1 MTLFLASVTGAEEAE
16 VAAAHGADIIDL
28 KDPAKGALGALA
40 EREVRVVVAGIAG
53 RRPVSAVIGDLPMR
67 AEAVFAA
74 ASAMA
79 GTGVDFIKVGLF
91 PEPGRE
97 ACIRALQPLARA
109 TKIIGV
115 MFADLG
121 PDPALIRTMAEAG
134 FAGAMLDTGR
144 KDGRRLLD
152 HTDIPALREFVA
164 ACRSHGIMAGLAG
177 SLETPD
183 VPRLLLL
190 QPDVLGFRTALCAD
204 RKRTAP
210 IDAACVEMV
219 RELIPLDERSTLYER
234 QRVPVDYRLL
244 AARGYSFDP
253 TKDAPTDQ
261 VFVHDFVLPVR
272 IGAYASEHEK
282 PQRVRF
288 NVDVKVLRPPHEAE
302 DMRDVFSYDVITD
315 AICMIVARGHVTLAE
330 ALAERIA
337 ALLLEH
343 PRVVRVMVRLEKL
356 DLGPGAVGVT
366 IERERAAEVAEVH
379 QLYPAAKRD
388 PNAAE

>member
-1 MTLFLASVTGAEEAE
+1 MTLFLASVTGTEEAE
-16 VAAAHGADIIDL
+16 IAVARGADIIDL
-28 KDPAKGALGALA
+28 KDPAKGALGALS
-40 EREVRVVVAGIAG
+40 EREVRSAVAGIAG
-53 RRPVSAVIGDLPMR
+53 KRPVSAVIGDLPMQR
-67 AEAVFAA
+67 EAILSAA
-74 ASAMA
+74 TAMA
-79 GTGVDFIKVGLF
+79 GTGIDFVKVGLF
-91 PEPGRE
+91 PDPTRAE
-97 ACIRALQPLARA
+97 CIRALHSLARK

-121 PDPALIRTMAEAG
+121 PDPALIPTMADAG
-134 FAGAMLDTGR
+134 FAGAMLDTAR

-152 HTDIPALREFVA
+152 HMDLPALREFVA

-204 RKRTAP
+204 RNRTAP

-219 RELIPLDERSTLYER
+219 RELIPLDERSTLYQH
-234 QRVPVDYRLL
+234 QRAPVDYRLL

-253 TKDAPTDQ
+253 TKDAPTDH
-261 VFVHDFVLPVR
+261 VFVHDIVLPVR

-282 PQRVRF
+282 PQRVGF
-288 NVDVKVLRPPHEAE
+288 NVDVQVLRPPHEAE

-315 AICMIVARGHVTLAE
+315 GISMIVARGHVTLAE
-330 ALAERIA
+330 TLAERIA

-343 PRVVRVMVRLEKL
+343 PRVVRVTVRLEKL

-366 IERERAAEVAEVH
+366 IERERAAEIAKVH
-379 QLYPAAKRD
+379 QLYPAAKSD

>member
-16 VAAAHGADIIDL
+16 IAVAHGADIIDL
-28 KDPAKGALGALA
+28 KDPTKGALGALPA
-40 EREVRVVVAGIAG
+40 EEVRTAVAAVSG
-53 RRPVSAVIGDLPMR
+53 RRPFSAVIGDLPMQPDS
-67 AEAVFAA
+67 VFAA

-79 GTGVDFIKVGLF
+79 QTGVDYIKVGLF
-91 PEPGRE
+91 PESGRE
-97 ACIRALQPLARA
+97 ACVRALHPLARK
-109 TKIIGV
+109 TKLIGV
-115 MFADLG
+115 MFVDLA
-121 PDPALIRTMAEAG
+121 PDLALVRTMADCG
-134 FAGAMLDTGR
+134 FAGAMLDTAR
-144 KDGRRLLD
+144 KDTRRLLD
-152 HTDIPALREFVA
+152 HMDMPALREFVA
-164 ACRSHGIMAGLAG
+164 ACRSHGILAGLAG

-190 QPDVLGFRTALCAD
+190 QPDVLGFRTALCARRD
-204 RKRTAP
+204 RAAP
-210 IDAACVEMV
+210 IDDACVDVV
-219 RELIPLDERSTLYER
+219 RELIPLDERSALYQR
-234 QRVPVDYRLL
+234 QSAPVDYRLL

-253 TKDAPTDQ
+253 TKDAPTDH

-288 NVDVKVLRPPHEAE
+288 NVDVQVLRPPHEAE

-315 AICMIVARGHVTLAE
+315 GISMIVALGHVPLAE
-330 ALAERIA
+330 TLAERIA

-343 PRVVRVMVRLEKL
+343 PRVVRAAVRLEKL

-366 IERERAAEVAEVH
+366 VERERAAEVAEVH
-379 QLYPAAKRD
+379 QLYPAVKRD

>member
-16 VAAAHGADIIDL
+16 VALAHGADIVDL
-28 KDPAKGALGALA
+28 KDPAKGALGALS
-40 EREVRVVVAGIAG
+40 EREVRAAVAGVRG

-67 AEAVFAA
+67 PEAISSA

-79 GTGVDFIKVGLF
+79 ATGVDFIKVGLF
-91 PEPGRE
+91 PDPARPE
-97 ACIRALQPLARA
+97 CIRALHALARR

-115 MFADLG
+115 MFADLA
-121 PDPALIRTMAEAG
+121 PDPALIRTMADAG
-134 FAGAMLDTGR
+134 FAGAMLDTAR

-152 HTDIPALREFVA
+152 HLDVAALREFVGT
-164 ACRSHGIMAGLAG
+164 CRSHRMLAGLAG
-177 SLETPD
+177 ALETPD

-204 RKRTAP
+204 QHRTAS
-210 IDAACVEMV
+210 IDAACVELV
-219 RELIPLDERSTLYER
+219 RELIPLDERSALYQRER
-234 QRVPVDYRLL
+234 APVDYRLL

-253 TKDAPTDQ
+253 TKDAPTDH

-315 AICMIVARGHVTLAE
+315 GICMIVALGHVILAE

-343 PRVVRVMVRLEKL
+343 PRVVRATVRLEKL

-366 IERERAAEVAEVH
+366 IERERAAEIAKVH
-379 QLYPAAKRD
+379 QLYPAAKND

>member
-253 TKDAPTDQ
+253 TKDAPTDH

>member
-1 MTLFLASVTGAEEAE
+1 VTLFLASVTGAEEAE
-16 VAAAHGADIIDL
+16 IAAAHGADIIDL
-28 KDPAKGALGALA
+28 KDPAKGALGALG
-40 EREVRVVVAGIAG
+40 ERAARAAVAAIAG

-67 AEAVFAA
+67 ADTVFAA

-79 GTGVDFIKVGLF
+79 GTGVDFVKVGLF
-91 PEPGRE
+91 PEAGRE

-109 TKIIGV
+109 TKIVGV

-121 PDPALIRTMAEAG
+121 PDPGLIRTMADAG
-134 FAGAMLDTGR
+134 FAGAMLDTAR

-152 HTDIPALREFVA
+152 HMDIPTLREFVA
-164 ACRSHGIMAGLAG
+164 ACRSRGIMAGLAG

-234 QRVPVDYRLL
+234 QRAPVDYRLL

-253 TKDAPTDQ
+253 TKDAPTDH

-330 ALAERIA
+330 TLAERIA

-343 PRVVRVMVRLEKL
+343 PRVVRVIVRLEKL

-379 QLYPAAKRD
+379 QLYPAAKSD

>member
-16 VAAAHGADIIDL
+16 IAVAHGADIIDL
-28 KDPAKGALGALA
+28 KDPTKGALGALPA
-40 EREVRVVVAGIAG
+40 EEVRTAVAAVSG
-53 RRPVSAVIGDLPMR
+53 RRPFSAVIGDLPMQPDS
-67 AEAVFAA
+67 VFAA

-79 GTGVDFIKVGLF
+79 QTGVDYIKVGLF
-91 PEPGRE
+91 PESGRE
-97 ACIRALQPLARA
+97 ACVRALHPLARK
-109 TKIIGV
+109 TKLIGV
-115 MFADLG
+115 MFVDLA
-121 PDPALIRTMAEAG
+121 PDLALVRTMADCG
-134 FAGAMLDTGR
+134 FAGAMLDTAR
-144 KDGRRLLD
+144 KDTRRLLD
-152 HTDIPALREFVA
+152 HMDMPGLREFVA
-164 ACRSHGIMAGLAG
+164 ACRSHGIIAGLAG

-190 QPDVLGFRTALCAD
+190 QPDVLGFRTALCARRD
-204 RKRTAP
+204 RAAP
-210 IDAACVEMV
+210 IDDARVDVV
-219 RELIPLDERSTLYER
+219 RELIPLDERSALYER
-234 QRVPVDYRLL
+234 QHAPVDYRLL

-253 TKDAPTDQ
+253 TKDAPTDH
-261 VFVHDFVLPVR
+261 VFVHDLVLPVR

-288 NVDVKVLRPPHEAE
+288 NVDVQVLRPPHEAE

-315 AICMIVARGHVTLAE
+315 GISMIVALGHVTLAE
-330 ALAERIA
+330 TLAERIA

-343 PRVVRVMVRLEKL
+343 PRVVRATVRLEKL

-379 QLYPAAKRD
+379 QLYPAVKRD

>member
-40 EREVRVVVAGIAG
+40 EREVREAVAGIAG
-53 RRPVSAVIGDLPMR
+53 KRPVSAVIGDLPMR
-67 AEAVFAA
+67 ADTVFAA

-97 ACIRALQPLARA
+97 ACIRALRPLARE

-121 PDPALIRTMAEAG
+121 PDPALVRTMADAG
-134 FAGAMLDTGR
+134 LGGAMLDTAR

-152 HTDIPALREFVA
+152 HMDIPALREFVA

-219 RELIPLDERSTLYER
+219 RELIPLDTRSTLYER
-234 QRVPVDYRLL
+234 QRAPVDYRLL

-253 TKDAPTDQ
+253 TKDAPTDH
-261 VFVHDFVLPVR
+261 VFVHDFVVPVR

-315 AICMIVARGHVTLAE
+315 GICMIVARGHVTLAE
-330 ALAERIA
+330 TLAERIA

-343 PRVVRVMVRLEKL
+343 PRVVRVIVRLEKL

-366 IERERAAEVAEVH
+366 IERECAAEVAEVH
-379 QLYPAAKRD
+379 QLYPAAKSD